1 MSAILEPKEK
11 LSKESIIDE
20 AEKYN
25 NMNGSIAFAKG
36 VRYMAKLVMPYV
48 QDYWKSKIQKLIK

>member
-11 LSKESIIDE
+11 LSKENIIDQ

-25 NMNGSIAFAKG
+25 STNGSIAFAKG
-36 VRYMAKLVMPYV
+36 VRYMAKLVLPYV
-48 QDYWKSKIQKLIK
+48 QDYWKGKIKKLIK